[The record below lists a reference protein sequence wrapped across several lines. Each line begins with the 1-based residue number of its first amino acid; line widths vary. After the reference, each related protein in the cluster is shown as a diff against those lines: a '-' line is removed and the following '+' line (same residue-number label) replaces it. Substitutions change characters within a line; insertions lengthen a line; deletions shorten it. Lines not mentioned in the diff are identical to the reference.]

1 MNRNHMLKRKMTAGL
16 AVGMA
21 VAVGSVPMA
30 MAANTANTKD
40 SSSSVSKEETVYVNA
55 DASGNPQQITVS
67 NWLKNAGSES
77 SVEDQ
82 SDLTNIKNVKGDE
95 TFSENGDSLT
105 WNTDGS
111 DIYYQGQSN
120 KDLPVSVKFTYLLDG
135 QEMQPQDLV
144 GKSGHLQIKI
154 QYTNNEKKSAKVDGK
169 NETIYSPFVM
179 LTAMILPDDTFS
191 NVTIDNGKV
200 ISDGSRN
207 IVVGVGMPGLKDS
220 LKLDTI
226 DLSADDDDKNS
237 EDKTLDIDIP
247 DSVSI
252 EADVTDFSMSSSL
265 TVALSDL
272 LKDIDFDDDSA
283 LDDIKDALDN
293 LTDAATQLVDGTS
306 DLYDGVEELDE
317 KYGEFDDGVKEL
329 RDGTHDLSDGVG
341 DLTDGVNKLAD
352 GAKQLQSGA
361 GDLASGAKT
370 LDDGAGKLQSGSKD
384 LVSGVSQLASGATVL
399 QSGAGQLQSGA
410 GQLQSG
416 AAQLQSGAGTL
427 QSGINDYTAGVDLLN
442 AGIQA
447 NLSSDSELNTKVSQF
462 AQGINT
468 LAAGVNSYTA
478 GTDSLADGVTAYV
491 EGEKQLSQGA
501 QALTQIQGALSTLT
515 AALDGEGETTE
526 DLVAAS
532 NALAQGTASLKASLG
547 TDETKQLMTLL
558 DSMLTTGN
566 ELIKQA
572 SDLPAAMQTQI
583 VDPVNT
589 MIEQATG
596 LKDQLNAQLGAIQ
609 QYVAGLQSVVN
620 NINAQ
625 VKAAN
630 DQVDA
635 ANGQIKTANDQ
646 IATANG
652 QIASAKQSLLTQAAA
667 ARQNG
672 DEALATAL
680 ETAAN
685 QIPEVS
691 SVTASVPY
699 VKASVGDVTPLN
711 TETLQA
717 LMNGLAALPTQIQTI
732 VDNANGL
739 LGTVGTMKEK
749 IDSITTMKDQ
759 IPAADIT
766 ALSTGVDLLDSNMQ
780 DFNAAMGN
788 LSTQVATLNT
798 QASAGIKQLLDG
810 FAQLDANNE
819 TLTGGAA
826 QLKANSASLTSGAA
840 ALQTGA
846 GQLIEGLNQ
855 LSTQMTEGA
864 GQLAANSQTLRDGA
878 ATLKGGIDSAKNGI
892 DTLKSGT
899 DTLKGGTDTLKTGAD
914 TLKSGAGTLQSGINT
929 LKSGTSALSSGADTL
944 KSGTND
950 LRKGTLDLKSGAQTL
965 ADGVSD
971 LKDGADTLSDA
982 SDDVVDGISELK
994 DGAEDL
1000 KDGMQEFY
1008 DEGISKI
1015 KDMADENLTVIL
1027 DRLKALTSDEISY
1040 DTYSGRSDN
1049 MNGSVKFIIETDEIE

>member
-220 LKLDTI
+220 LKLDT
-226 DLSADDDDKNS
+226 LSLSTDDEDKNS

-283 LDDIKDALDN
+283 LDNIKDALDD

-384 LVSGVSQLASGATVL
+384 LASGVSQLASGATSL

-427 QSGINDYTAGVDLLN
+427 QSGINDYTSGVDLLN

-468 LAAGVNSYTA
+468 LASGVNSYTA

-491 EGEKQLSQGA
+491 AGEQQLSQGA

-532 NALAQGTASLKASLG
+532 NALAQGTESLKASLG

-558 DSMLTTGN
+558 DSMLKTGN
-566 ELIKQA
+566 ELITEA
-572 SDLPAAMQTQI
+572 SGLSSVMKEQI
-583 VDPVNT
+583 VAPVQGMMANAEYLMNQIT
-589 MIEQATG
+589 AVQSYTVELAKTAATA
-596 LKDQLNAQLGAIQ
+596 KDT
-609 QYVAGLQSVVN
+609 
-620 NINAQ
+620 INAQ
-625 VKAAN
+625 IANANNELSSAAQGLADSVNNAAN
-630 DQVDA
+630 VQINNANAQIANANAQIDSARAVLQQQLDA
-635 ANGQIKTANDQ
+635 AN
-646 IATANG
+646 
-652 QIASAKQSLLTQAAA
+652 AA
-667 ARQNG
+667 G
-672 DEALATAL
+672 
-680 ETAAN
+680 
-685 QIPEVS
+685 
-691 SVTASVPY
+691 
-699 VKASVGDVTPLN
+699 N
-711 TETLQA
+711 TELAASLQTAINSLGNVSGVEAVNVDAPAYTPVQGIDGITLPTLNADLEGMAAKVESIKNTFDTLQTTVT
-717 LMNGLAALPTQIQTI
+717 GLITSLTDVQT
-732 VDNANGL
+732 
-739 LGTVGTMKEK
+739 K
-749 IDSITTMKDQ
+749 IDSITSMKDQ
-759 IPAADIT
+759 IPAADVT
-766 ALSTGVDLLDSNMQ
+766 ALSTGVDLLDSNMK
-780 DFNAAMGN
+780 DFNEAMGS

-798 QASAGIKQLLDG
+798 QASAGIKQL
-810 FAQLDANNE
+810 
-819 TLTGGAA
+819 
-826 QLKANSASLTSGAA
+826 
-840 ALQTGA
+840 
-846 GQLIEGLNQ
+846 
-855 LSTQMTEGA
+855 
-864 GQLAANSQTLRDGA
+864 
-878 ATLKGGIDSAKNGI
+878 
-892 DTLKSGT
+892 
-899 DTLKGGTDTLKTGAD
+899 
-914 TLKSGAGTLQSGINT
+914 
-929 LKSGTSALSSGADTL
+929 
-944 KSGTND
+944 
-950 LRKGTLDLKSGAQTL
+950 
-965 ADGVSD
+965 
-971 LKDGADTLSDA
+971 
-982 SDDVVDGISELK
+982 
-994 DGAEDL
+994 
-1000 KDGMQEFY
+1000 
-1008 DEGISKI
+1008 
-1015 KDMADENLTVIL
+1015 
-1027 DRLKALTSDEISY
+1027 
-1040 DTYSGRSDN
+1040 
-1049 MNGSVKFIIETDEIE
+1049 

>member
-77 SVEDQ
+77 NVEDQ

-293 LTDAATQLVDGTS
+293 LTDAATQLVGGTS

-341 DLTDGVNKLAD
+341 DLTDGVNTLAD

-370 LDDGAGKLQSGSKD
+370 LDDGVGKLQSGSKD
-384 LVSGVSQLASGATVL
+384 LVSGVSQLASGATSL

-427 QSGINDYTAGVDLLN
+427 QSGINDYTSGVDLLN

-468 LAAGVNSYTA
+468 LADGVNSYTA
-478 GTDSLADGVTAYV
+478 GTDSLADGVSAYV
-491 EGEKQLSQGA
+491 AGEQQLSQGA

-532 NALAQGTASLKASLG
+532 NALAQGTESLKASLG

-558 DSMLTTGN
+558 DSMLKTGN
-566 ELIKQA
+566 ELITEA
-572 SDLPAAMQTQI
+572 SGLSSVMKEQI
-583 VDPVNT
+583 VAPVQGMMENAEYLMNQIT
-589 MIEQATG
+589 AVQSYAVELAKTAATA
-596 LKDQLNAQLGAIQ
+596 KDT
-609 QYVAGLQSVVN
+609 
-620 NINAQ
+620 INAQ
-625 VKAAN
+625 IAN
-630 DQVDA
+630 
-635 ANGQIKTANDQ
+635 
-646 IATANG
+646 
-652 QIASAKQSLLTQAAA
+652 
-667 ARQNG
+667 
-672 DEALATAL
+672 
-680 ETAAN
+680 
-685 QIPEVS
+685 
-691 SVTASVPY
+691 
-699 VKASVGDVTPLN
+699 
-711 TETLQA
+711 
-717 LMNGLAALPTQIQTI
+717 
-732 VDNANGL
+732 
-739 LGTVGTMKEK
+739 
-749 IDSITTMKDQ
+749 
-759 IPAADIT
+759 
-766 ALSTGVDLLDSNMQ
+766 
-780 DFNAAMGN
+780 
-788 LSTQVATLNT
+788 
-798 QASAGIKQLLDG
+798 
-810 FAQLDANNE
+810 ANNE
-819 TLTGGAA
+819 LSSAA
-826 QLKANSASLTSGAA
+826 Q
-840 ALQTGA
+840 
-846 GQLIEGLNQ
+846 GLADSVNN
-855 LSTQMTEGA
+855 
-864 GQLAANSQTLRDGA
+864 AANAQINNANTQIA
-878 ATLKGGIDSAKNGI
+878 NANAQID
-892 DTLKSGT
+892 
-899 DTLKGGTDTLKTGAD
+899 
-914 TLKSGAGTLQSGINT
+914 
-929 LKSGTSALSSGADTL
+929 
-944 KSGTND
+944 
-950 LRKGTLDLKSGAQTL
+950 
-965 ADGVSD
+965 
-971 LKDGADTLSDA
+971 
-982 SDDVVDGISELK
+982 
-994 DGAEDL
+994 
-1000 KDGMQEFY
+1000 
-1008 DEGISKI
+1008 KI
-1015 KDMADENLTVIL
+1015 
-1027 DRLKALTSDEISY
+1027 
-1040 DTYSGRSDN
+1040 GRAH
-1049 MNGSVKFIIETDEIE
+1049 V

>member
-30 MAANTANTKD
+30 MAANTANTTD

-120 KDLPVSVKFTYLLDG
+120 KDLPVSVKFTYFLDG

-220 LKLDTI
+220 LKLDT
-226 DLSADDDDKNS
+226 LSLSTDDEDKNS

-265 TVALSDL
+265 TVALSDI
-272 LKDIDFDDDSA
+272 LKDIDFNDDGA
-283 LDDIKDALDN
+283 LDDIKDALDE

-329 RDGTHDLSDGVG
+329 RDGTHDL
-341 DLTDGVNKLAD
+341 
-352 GAKQLQSGA
+352 
-361 GDLASGAKT
+361 
-370 LDDGAGKLQSGSKD
+370 
-384 LVSGVSQLASGATVL
+384 
-399 QSGAGQLQSGA
+399 
-410 GQLQSG
+410 
-416 AAQLQSGAGTL
+416 
-427 QSGINDYTAGVDLLN
+427 
-442 AGIQA
+442 
-447 NLSSDSELNTKVSQF
+447 
-462 AQGINT
+462 
-468 LAAGVNSYTA
+468 
-478 GTDSLADGVTAYV
+478 ADGVTAYV
-491 EGEKQLSQGA
+491 AGEQQLSQGA
-501 QALTQIQGALSTLT
+501 QALTQIQGAINTLY
-515 AALDGEGETTE
+515 AAVDGEGETTE
-526 DLVAAS
+526 DLLAAS
-532 NALAQGTASLKASLG
+532 NALAQGTATLKASLG
-547 TDETKQLMTLL
+547 TEETQQLMALL
-558 DSMLTTGN
+558 DNMLTTGN
-566 ELIKQA
+566 DLIAEAGGLSSVMKE
-572 SDLPAAMQTQI
+572 QI
-583 VDPVNT
+583 VAPVQGMMANAEYLMNQIT
-589 MIEQATG
+589 AVQSYTVELAKTAATA
-596 LKDQLNAQLGAIQ
+596 KDT
-609 QYVAGLQSVVN
+609 
-620 NINAQ
+620 INAQ
-625 VKAAN
+625 IANANTELSSAAQGLADSVNNAAN
-630 DQVDA
+630 AQINNANTQIANANAQIDSARAVLQQQLDA
-635 ANGQIKTANDQ
+635 AN
-646 IATANG
+646 
-652 QIASAKQSLLTQAAA
+652 AA
-667 ARQNG
+667 G
-672 DEALATAL
+672 
-680 ETAAN
+680 
-685 QIPEVS
+685 
-691 SVTASVPY
+691 
-699 VKASVGDVTPLN
+699 N
-711 TETLQA
+711 TELAASLQTAINSLGNVSGVEAVNVDAPAYTPVQGIDGMTLPTLNADLEGMAAKVESIKNTFDTLQTTVT
-717 LMNGLAALPTQIQTI
+717 GLITSLTDVQT
-732 VDNANGL
+732 
-739 LGTVGTMKEK
+739 K
-749 IDSITTMKDQ
+749 IDSITSMKDQ

-780 DFNAAMGN
+780 DFNAEMGN

-855 LSTQMTEGA
+855 LSTQMMAGA

-1015 KDMADENLTVIL
+1015 KDLADENLTVIL

-1040 DTYSGRSDN
+1040 DTYSGRSDS

>member
-21 VAVGSVPMA
+21 VAVGSVPMV

-55 DASGNPQQITVS
+55 DASGNPQEITVS

-95 TFSENGDSLT
+95 TFSDNGGSLT

-220 LKLDTI
+220 LKLDT
-226 DLSADDDDKNS
+226 LSLSTDDEDKSS

-283 LDDIKDALDN
+283 LDDIKDALDD

-352 GAKQLQSGA
+352 GAKQLQSGS

-384 LVSGVSQLASGATVL
+384 LVSGVSQLASGAT
-399 QSGAGQLQSGA
+399 SLQSGA

-427 QSGINDYTAGVDLLN
+427 QSGINDYTSGVDLLN

-468 LAAGVNSYTA
+468 LADGVNNYTA

-491 EGEKQLSQGA
+491 AGEQQLSQGA
-501 QALTQIQGALSTLT
+501 QALTQIQGALSTLN

-566 ELIKQA
+566 ELITEA
-572 SDLPAAMQTQI
+572 SGLSSVMKEQI
-583 VDPVNT
+583 VAPVQGMMANAEYLMSQIT
-589 MIEQATG
+589 AVQSYTVELAKTAATA
-596 LKDQLNAQLGAIQ
+596 KET
-609 QYVAGLQSVVN
+609 
-620 NINAQ
+620 INAQ
-625 VKAAN
+625 IDNANKELSSAAQGLADSVNNAAN
-630 DQVDA
+630 AQINNANMQIANANAQIDSARAVLQQQLDA
-635 ANGQIKTANDQ
+635 AN
-646 IATANG
+646 
-652 QIASAKQSLLTQAAA
+652 AA
-667 ARQNG
+667 G
-672 DEALATAL
+672 
-680 ETAAN
+680 
-685 QIPEVS
+685 
-691 SVTASVPY
+691 
-699 VKASVGDVTPLN
+699 N
-711 TETLQA
+711 TELAASLQTA
-717 LMNGLAALPTQIQTI
+717 INSLGNVSGVEAVNVDAPAYTQVQGIDGIALPTL
-732 VDNANGL
+732 NA
-739 LGTVGTMKEK
+739 
-749 IDSITTMKDQ
+749 
-759 IPAADIT
+759 
-766 ALSTGVDLLDSNMQ
+766 DLEGM
-780 DFNAAMGN
+780 
-788 LSTQVATLNT
+788 
-798 QASAGIKQLLDG
+798 AG
-810 FAQLDANNE
+810 
-819 TLTGGAA
+819 
-826 QLKANSASLTSGAA
+826 
-840 ALQTGA
+840 
-846 GQLIEGLNQ
+846 
-855 LSTQMTEGA
+855 
-864 GQLAANSQTLRDGA
+864 
-878 ATLKGGIDSAKNGI
+878 
-892 DTLKSGT
+892 
-899 DTLKGGTDTLKTGAD
+899 
-914 TLKSGAGTLQSGINT
+914 
-929 LKSGTSALSSGADTL
+929 
-944 KSGTND
+944 
-950 LRKGTLDLKSGAQTL
+950 RKH
-965 ADGVSD
+965 
-971 LKDGADTLSDA
+971 
-982 SDDVVDGISELK
+982 
-994 DGAEDL
+994 
-1000 KDGMQEFY
+1000 
-1008 DEGISKI
+1008 
-1015 KDMADENLTVIL
+1015 
-1027 DRLKALTSDEISY
+1027 
-1040 DTYSGRSDN
+1040 
-1049 MNGSVKFIIETDEIE
+1049 

>member
-1 MNRNHMLKRKMTAGL
+1 
-16 AVGMA
+16 
-21 VAVGSVPMA
+21 MA

-55 DASGNPQQITVS
+55 DASGNPQEITVS

-77 SVEDQ
+77 NVEDQ

-95 TFSENGDSLT
+95 TFSENGDSLS

-341 DLTDGVNKLAD
+341 DLTDGVNTLAD

-384 LVSGVSQLASGATVL
+384 LVSGVSQLASGATSL

-427 QSGINDYTAGVDLLN
+427 QSGINDYTSGVDLLN

-447 NLSSDSELNTKVSQF
+447 NLSSDSELNTKVSLF

-478 GTDSLADGVTAYV
+478 GTDSLADGVSAYV
-491 EGEKQLSQGA
+491 AGEQQLSQGA

-526 DLVAAS
+526 DLIAAS
-532 NALAQGTASLKASLG
+532 NALAQGTESLKASLG

-558 DSMLTTGN
+558 DSMLKTGN
-566 ELIKQA
+566 ELITEA
-572 SDLPAAMQTQI
+572 SGLSSVMKEQI
-583 VDPVNT
+583 VAPVQGMMANAEYLMNQITAVQSYTVELAKTAATAKDTINAQIANANNELSSAAQGLADSVNNAANAQINNANAQIANANAQIDSARAVLQQQLDAANAAGNT
-589 MIEQATG
+589 ELAASLQTAINSLGNVSGVEAVNVDAPAYTPVQGIDGMT
-596 LKDQLNAQLGAIQ
+596 LPTLNADLEGMAAKIESIKNTFDTLQTT
-609 QYVAGLQSVVN
+609 VAGL
-620 NINAQ
+620 I
-625 VKAAN
+625 
-630 DQVDA
+630 
-635 ANGQIKTANDQ
+635 T
-646 IATANG
+646 
-652 QIASAKQSLLTQAAA
+652 SLT
-667 ARQNG
+667 
-672 DEALATAL
+672 
-680 ETAAN
+680 
-685 QIPEVS
+685 
-691 SVTASVPY
+691 
-699 VKASVGDVTPLN
+699 DV
-711 TETLQA
+711 
-717 LMNGLAALPTQIQTI
+717 QT
-732 VDNANGL
+732 
-739 LGTVGTMKEK
+739 K
-749 IDSITTMKDQ
+749 IDSITSMKDQ
-759 IPAADIT
+759 IPEADIT

-780 DFNAAMGN
+780 DFNAEMG
-788 LSTQVATLNT
+788 
-798 QASAGIKQLLDG
+798 KLLH
-810 FAQLDANNE
+810 
-819 TLTGGAA
+819 
-826 QLKANSASLTSGAA
+826 
-840 ALQTGA
+840 
-846 GQLIEGLNQ
+846 
-855 LSTQMTEGA
+855 
-864 GQLAANSQTLRDGA
+864 
-878 ATLKGGIDSAKNGI
+878 
-892 DTLKSGT
+892 
-899 DTLKGGTDTLKTGAD
+899 
-914 TLKSGAGTLQSGINT
+914 
-929 LKSGTSALSSGADTL
+929 
-944 KSGTND
+944 
-950 LRKGTLDLKSGAQTL
+950 
-965 ADGVSD
+965 
-971 LKDGADTLSDA
+971 
-982 SDDVVDGISELK
+982 
-994 DGAEDL
+994 
-1000 KDGMQEFY
+1000 
-1008 DEGISKI
+1008 
-1015 KDMADENLTVIL
+1015 
-1027 DRLKALTSDEISY
+1027 
-1040 DTYSGRSDN
+1040 
-1049 MNGSVKFIIETDEIE
+1049 

>member
-95 TFSENGDSLT
+95 TFSDNGGSLT

-226 DLSADDDDKNS
+226 DLSADDDKNS

-283 LDDIKDALDN
+283 LDDIKDALDD

-384 LVSGVSQLASGATVL
+384 LVSGVSQLASGATSL

-427 QSGINDYTAGVDLLN
+427 QSGINDYTSGVDLLN

-478 GTDSLADGVTAYV
+478 GTDSLADGVSAYV
-491 EGEKQLSQGA
+491 AGEQQLSQGA
-501 QALTQIQGALSTLT
+501 QALTQIQGALSTLN
-515 AALDGEGETTE
+515 AALDGDGETTE

-558 DSMLTTGN
+558 DSMLKTGN
-566 ELIKQA
+566 ELITEA
-572 SDLPAAMQTQI
+572 SGLSSVMKEQI
-583 VDPVNT
+583 VAPVQGMMANAEYLMNQIT
-589 MIEQATG
+589 AVQSYTVELAKTAATA
-596 LKDQLNAQLGAIQ
+596 KDT
-609 QYVAGLQSVVN
+609 
-620 NINAQ
+620 INAQ
-625 VKAAN
+625 IDNANKELSSAAQGLADSVNNAAN
-630 DQVDA
+630 AQINKAIANANAQIDSARAVLQQQLDA
-635 ANGQIKTANDQ
+635 AN
-646 IATANG
+646 
-652 QIASAKQSLLTQAAA
+652 AA
-667 ARQNG
+667 G
-672 DEALATAL
+672 
-680 ETAAN
+680 
-685 QIPEVS
+685 
-691 SVTASVPY
+691 
-699 VKASVGDVTPLN
+699 N
-711 TETLQA
+711 TELAASLQTAINSLVNVSGVEAVNVDAPAYTQVQGIAGITLPTLNADLEGMAAKVESIKNTFDTLQTTVT
-717 LMNGLAALPTQIQTI
+717 GLITSLTDVQT
-732 VDNANGL
+732 
-739 LGTVGTMKEK
+739 K
-749 IDSITTMKDQ
+749 IDSITSMKDQ
-759 IPAADIT
+759 IPAADVT

-798 QASAGIKQLLDG
+798 QASTAIRW
-810 FAQLDANNE
+810 FCTA
-819 TLTGGAA
+819 
-826 QLKANSASLTSGAA
+826 
-840 ALQTGA
+840 
-846 GQLIEGLNQ
+846 
-855 LSTQMTEGA
+855 
-864 GQLAANSQTLRDGA
+864 
-878 ATLKGGIDSAKNGI
+878 
-892 DTLKSGT
+892 
-899 DTLKGGTDTLKTGAD
+899 
-914 TLKSGAGTLQSGINT
+914 
-929 LKSGTSALSSGADTL
+929 
-944 KSGTND
+944 
-950 LRKGTLDLKSGAQTL
+950 
-965 ADGVSD
+965 
-971 LKDGADTLSDA
+971 
-982 SDDVVDGISELK
+982 
-994 DGAEDL
+994 
-1000 KDGMQEFY
+1000 
-1008 DEGISKI
+1008 
-1015 KDMADENLTVIL
+1015 
-1027 DRLKALTSDEISY
+1027 
-1040 DTYSGRSDN
+1040 
-1049 MNGSVKFIIETDEIE
+1049 

>member
-220 LKLDTI
+220 LKLDT
-226 DLSADDDDKNS
+226 LSLSTDDEDKNS

-283 LDDIKDALDN
+283 LDNIKDALDD

-384 LVSGVSQLASGATVL
+384 LASGVSQLASGATSL

-427 QSGINDYTAGVDLLN
+427 QSGINDYTSGVDLLN

-468 LAAGVNSYTA
+468 LASGVNSYTA

-491 EGEKQLSQGA
+491 AGEQQLSQGA
-501 QALTQIQGALSTLT
+501 QALTQIQGALSTLN

-532 NALAQGTASLKASLG
+532 NALAQGTESLKASLG

-558 DSMLTTGN
+558 DSMLKTGN
-566 ELIKQA
+566 ELITEA
-572 SDLPAAMQTQI
+572 SGLSSVMKEQI
-583 VDPVNT
+583 VAPVQGMMANAEYLMNQIT
-589 MIEQATG
+589 AVQSYTVELAKTAATA
-596 LKDQLNAQLGAIQ
+596 KDT
-609 QYVAGLQSVVN
+609 
-620 NINAQ
+620 INAQ
-625 VKAAN
+625 IAKANNELSSAAQGLADSVNNAAN
-630 DQVDA
+630 AQINKAIANANAQIDSARAVLQQQLDA
-635 ANGQIKTANDQ
+635 AN
-646 IATANG
+646 
-652 QIASAKQSLLTQAAA
+652 AA
-667 ARQNG
+667 G
-672 DEALATAL
+672 
-680 ETAAN
+680 
-685 QIPEVS
+685 
-691 SVTASVPY
+691 
-699 VKASVGDVTPLN
+699 N
-711 TETLQA
+711 TE
-717 LMNGLAALPTQIQTI
+717 LAA
-732 VDNANGL
+732 
-739 LGTVGTMKEK
+739 
-749 IDSITTMKDQ
+749 S
-759 IPAADIT
+759 
-766 ALSTGVDLLDSNMQ
+766 
-780 DFNAAMGN
+780 
-788 LSTQVATLNT
+788 
-798 QASAGIKQLLDG
+798 
-810 FAQLDANNE
+810 
-819 TLTGGAA
+819 
-826 QLKANSASLTSGAA
+826 
-840 ALQTGA
+840 LQTAINSLGNVSGVEA
-846 GQLIEGLNQ
+846 VNVDAPAY
-855 LSTQMTEGA
+855 TQY
-864 GQLAANSQTLRDGA
+864 
-878 ATLKGGIDSAKNGI
+878 K
-892 DTLKSGT
+892 
-899 DTLKGGTDTLKTGAD
+899 
-914 TLKSGAGTLQSGINT
+914 
-929 LKSGTSALSSGADTL
+929 
-944 KSGTND
+944 
-950 LRKGTLDLKSGAQTL
+950 
-965 ADGVSD
+965 
-971 LKDGADTLSDA
+971 
-982 SDDVVDGISELK
+982 ELM
-994 DGAEDL
+994 E
-1000 KDGMQEFY
+1000 
-1008 DEGISKI
+1008 
-1015 KDMADENLTVIL
+1015 
-1027 DRLKALTSDEISY
+1027 
-1040 DTYSGRSDN
+1040 
-1049 MNGSVKFIIETDEIE
+1049 

>member
-55 DASGNPQQITVS
+55 DASGNPQEITVS

-220 LKLDTI
+220 LKLDT
-226 DLSADDDDKNS
+226 LSLSTDDEDKSS

-384 LVSGVSQLASGATVL
+384 LVSGVSQLASGATSL

-427 QSGINDYTAGVDLLN
+427 QSGINDYTSGVDLLN

-447 NLSSDSELNTKVSQF
+447 NLSSDSELNTKVSLF

-478 GTDSLADGVTAYV
+478 GTDSLADGVSAYV
-491 EGEKQLSQGA
+491 AGEQQLSQGA

-532 NALAQGTASLKASLG
+532 NALAQGTESLKASLG

-558 DSMLTTGN
+558 DSMLKTGN
-566 ELIKQA
+566 ELITEA
-572 SDLPAAMQTQI
+572 SGLSSVMKEQI
-583 VDPVNT
+583 VAPVQGMMANAEYLMNQIT
-589 MIEQATG
+589 AVQSYTVELAKTAATA
-596 LKDQLNAQLGAIQ
+596 KDT
-609 QYVAGLQSVVN
+609 
-620 NINAQ
+620 INAQ
-625 VKAAN
+625 IANANNELSSAAQGLADSVNNAAN
-630 DQVDA
+630 AQINNANAQIANANAQIDSARAVLQQQLDA
-635 ANGQIKTANDQ
+635 AN
-646 IATANG
+646 
-652 QIASAKQSLLTQAAA
+652 AA
-667 ARQNG
+667 G
-672 DEALATAL
+672 
-680 ETAAN
+680 
-685 QIPEVS
+685 
-691 SVTASVPY
+691 
-699 VKASVGDVTPLN
+699 N
-711 TETLQA
+711 TELAASLQTAINSLGNVSGVEAVNVDAPAYTPVQGIDGITLPTLNADLEGMAAKVESIKNTFDTLQTTVT
-717 LMNGLAALPTQIQTI
+717 GLITSLTDVQT
-732 VDNANGL
+732 
-739 LGTVGTMKEK
+739 K
-749 IDSITTMKDQ
+749 IDSITSMKDQ
-759 IPAADIT
+759 IPAEDVT

-780 DFNAAMGN
+780 DFNA
-788 LSTQVATLNT
+788 
-798 QASAGIKQLLDG
+798 
-810 FAQLDANNE
+810 E
-819 TLTGGAA
+819 
-826 QLKANSASLTSGAA
+826 
-840 ALQTGA
+840 
-846 GQLIEGLNQ
+846 
-855 LSTQMTEGA
+855 
-864 GQLAANSQTLRDGA
+864 
-878 ATLKGGIDSAKNGI
+878 
-892 DTLKSGT
+892 
-899 DTLKGGTDTLKTGAD
+899 
-914 TLKSGAGTLQSGINT
+914 
-929 LKSGTSALSSGADTL
+929 
-944 KSGTND
+944 
-950 LRKGTLDLKSGAQTL
+950 
-965 ADGVSD
+965 
-971 LKDGADTLSDA
+971 
-982 SDDVVDGISELK
+982 
-994 DGAEDL
+994 
-1000 KDGMQEFY
+1000 
-1008 DEGISKI
+1008 
-1015 KDMADENLTVIL
+1015 
-1027 DRLKALTSDEISY
+1027 
-1040 DTYSGRSDN
+1040 
-1049 MNGSVKFIIETDEIE
+1049 

>member
-95 TFSENGDSLT
+95 TFSDNGDSLT

-120 KDLPVSVKFTYLLDG
+120 KDLPVSVKFTYFLDG

-226 DLSADDDDKNS
+226 DLSEDDDDKNS

-306 DLYDGVEELDE
+306 DLYDGVDELDE

-384 LVSGVSQLASGATVL
+384 LVSGVSQLASGATSL

-427 QSGINDYTAGVDLLN
+427 QN
-442 AGIQA
+442 
-447 NLSSDSELNTKVSQF
+447 
-462 AQGINT
+462 
-468 LAAGVNSYTA
+468 
-478 GTDSLADGVTAYV
+478 
-491 EGEKQLSQGA
+491 
-501 QALTQIQGALSTLT
+501 
-515 AALDGEGETTE
+515 
-526 DLVAAS
+526 
-532 NALAQGTASLKASLG
+532 
-547 TDETKQLMTLL
+547 
-558 DSMLTTGN
+558 
-566 ELIKQA
+566 
-572 SDLPAAMQTQI
+572 
-583 VDPVNT
+583 
-589 MIEQATG
+589 
-596 LKDQLNAQLGAIQ
+596 
-609 QYVAGLQSVVN
+609 
-620 NINAQ
+620 
-625 VKAAN
+625 
-630 DQVDA
+630 
-635 ANGQIKTANDQ
+635 
-646 IATANG
+646 
-652 QIASAKQSLLTQAAA
+652 
-667 ARQNG
+667 
-672 DEALATAL
+672 
-680 ETAAN
+680 
-685 QIPEVS
+685 
-691 SVTASVPY
+691 
-699 VKASVGDVTPLN
+699 
-711 TETLQA
+711 
-717 LMNGLAALPTQIQTI
+717 
-732 VDNANGL
+732 
-739 LGTVGTMKEK
+739 
-749 IDSITTMKDQ
+749 
-759 IPAADIT
+759 
-766 ALSTGVDLLDSNMQ
+766 
-780 DFNAAMGN
+780 
-788 LSTQVATLNT
+788 
-798 QASAGIKQLLDG
+798 
-810 FAQLDANNE
+810 
-819 TLTGGAA
+819 
-826 QLKANSASLTSGAA
+826 
-840 ALQTGA
+840 
-846 GQLIEGLNQ
+846 
-855 LSTQMTEGA
+855 
-864 GQLAANSQTLRDGA
+864 
-878 ATLKGGIDSAKNGI
+878 
-892 DTLKSGT
+892 
-899 DTLKGGTDTLKTGAD
+899 
-914 TLKSGAGTLQSGINT
+914 GINT

-982 SDDVVDGISELK
+982 SDDVVDGISDLK

-1015 KDMADENLTVIL
+1015 KDLADENLTVIL

-1040 DTYSGRSDN
+1040 DTYSGRSDS

>member
-55 DASGNPQQITVS
+55 DASGNPQEITVS

-77 SVEDQ
+77 NVEDQ

-226 DLSADDDDKNS
+226 DLSADDDKNS

-384 LVSGVSQLASGATVL
+384 LVSGVSQLASGATSL

-427 QSGINDYTAGVDLLN
+427 QSGINDYTSGVDLLN

-447 NLSSDSELNTKVSQF
+447 NLSSDSELNTKVSLF

-478 GTDSLADGVTAYV
+478 GTDSLADGVSAYV
-491 EGEKQLSQGA
+491 AGEQQLSQGA

-532 NALAQGTASLKASLG
+532 NALAQGTESLKASLG

-558 DSMLTTGN
+558 DSMLKTGN
-566 ELIKQA
+566 ELITEA
-572 SDLPAAMQTQI
+572 SGLSSVMKEQI
-583 VDPVNT
+583 VAPVQGMMANAEYLMNQIT
-589 MIEQATG
+589 AVQSYTVELAKTAATA
-596 LKDQLNAQLGAIQ
+596 KDT
-609 QYVAGLQSVVN
+609 
-620 NINAQ
+620 INAQ
-625 VKAAN
+625 IANANNELSSAAQGLADSVNNAAN
-630 DQVDA
+630 AQINNANAQIANANAQIDSARAVLQQQLDA
-635 ANGQIKTANDQ
+635 AN
-646 IATANG
+646 
-652 QIASAKQSLLTQAAA
+652 AA
-667 ARQNG
+667 G
-672 DEALATAL
+672 
-680 ETAAN
+680 
-685 QIPEVS
+685 
-691 SVTASVPY
+691 
-699 VKASVGDVTPLN
+699 N
-711 TETLQA
+711 TELAASLQTAINSLGNVSGVEAVNVDAPAYTPVQGIDGITLPTLNADLEGMAAKVESIKNTFDTLQTTVT
-717 LMNGLAALPTQIQTI
+717 GL
-732 VDNANGL
+732 
-739 LGTVGTMKEK
+739 
-749 IDSITTMKDQ
+749 IT
-759 IPAADIT
+759 
-766 ALSTGVDLLDSNMQ
+766 
-780 DFNAAMGN
+780 
-788 LSTQVATLNT
+788 
-798 QASAGIKQLLDG
+798 
-810 FAQLDANNE
+810 
-819 TLTGGAA
+819 
-826 QLKANSASLTSGAA
+826 SLTDVQTKDRQYYFYEGSDSGSRCHCA
-840 ALQTGA
+840 
-846 GQLIEGLNQ
+846 
-855 LSTQMTEGA
+855 
-864 GQLAANSQTLRDGA
+864 
-878 ATLKGGIDSAKNGI
+878 
-892 DTLKSGT
+892 
-899 DTLKGGTDTLKTGAD
+899 
-914 TLKSGAGTLQSGINT
+914 
-929 LKSGTSALSSGADTL
+929 
-944 KSGTND
+944 
-950 LRKGTLDLKSGAQTL
+950 
-965 ADGVSD
+965 
-971 LKDGADTLSDA
+971 
-982 SDDVVDGISELK
+982 
-994 DGAEDL
+994 
-1000 KDGMQEFY
+1000 
-1008 DEGISKI
+1008 
-1015 KDMADENLTVIL
+1015 
-1027 DRLKALTSDEISY
+1027 
-1040 DTYSGRSDN
+1040 
-1049 MNGSVKFIIETDEIE
+1049 

>member
-30 MAANTANTKD
+30 MAANTANTTD

-120 KDLPVSVKFTYLLDG
+120 KDLPVSVKFTYFLDG

-220 LKLDTI
+220 LKLDT
-226 DLSADDDDKNS
+226 LSLSTDDEDKNS

-252 EADVTDFSMSSSL
+252 EADVTDLSMSSSL
-265 TVALSDL
+265 TVALSDI
-272 LKDIDFDDDSA
+272 LKDIDFNDDGA
-283 LDDIKDALDN
+283 LDDIKDALDE

-329 RDGTHDLSDGVG
+329 RDGTHDLADGVG
-341 DLTDGVNKLAD
+341 DLTDGVNDLAD
-352 GAKQLQSGA
+352 GAGQLQSGA
-361 GDLASGAKT
+361 KDLASGAKT

-416 AAQLQSGAGTL
+416 AVQLQ
-427 QSGINDYTAGVDLLN
+427 
-442 AGIQA
+442 
-447 NLSSDSELNTKVSQF
+447 
-462 AQGINT
+462 
-468 LAAGVNSYTA
+468 
-478 GTDSLADGVTAYV
+478 
-491 EGEKQLSQGA
+491 
-501 QALTQIQGALSTLT
+501 
-515 AALDGEGETTE
+515 
-526 DLVAAS
+526 
-532 NALAQGTASLKASLG
+532 
-547 TDETKQLMTLL
+547 
-558 DSMLTTGN
+558 
-566 ELIKQA
+566 
-572 SDLPAAMQTQI
+572 
-583 VDPVNT
+583 
-589 MIEQATG
+589 
-596 LKDQLNAQLGAIQ
+596 
-609 QYVAGLQSVVN
+609 
-620 NINAQ
+620 
-625 VKAAN
+625 
-630 DQVDA
+630 
-635 ANGQIKTANDQ
+635 
-646 IATANG
+646 
-652 QIASAKQSLLTQAAA
+652 
-667 ARQNG
+667 
-672 DEALATAL
+672 
-680 ETAAN
+680 
-685 QIPEVS
+685 
-691 SVTASVPY
+691 
-699 VKASVGDVTPLN
+699 
-711 TETLQA
+711 
-717 LMNGLAALPTQIQTI
+717 
-732 VDNANGL
+732 
-739 LGTVGTMKEK
+739 
-749 IDSITTMKDQ
+749 
-759 IPAADIT
+759 
-766 ALSTGVDLLDSNMQ
+766 
-780 DFNAAMGN
+780 
-788 LSTQVATLNT
+788 
-798 QASAGIKQLLDG
+798 
-810 FAQLDANNE
+810 
-819 TLTGGAA
+819 
-826 QLKANSASLTSGAA
+826 
-840 ALQTGA
+840 
-846 GQLIEGLNQ
+846 
-855 LSTQMTEGA
+855 
-864 GQLAANSQTLRDGA
+864 
-878 ATLKGGIDSAKNGI
+878 
-892 DTLKSGT
+892 
-899 DTLKGGTDTLKTGAD
+899 
-914 TLKSGAGTLQSGINT
+914 SGAGTLQSGINT

-1015 KDMADENLTVIL
+1015 KDLADENLTVIL
-1027 DRLKALTSDEISY
+1027 DRLKAPTSDEISY
-1040 DTYSGRSDN
+1040 DTYSGRSDS

>member
-55 DASGNPQQITVS
+55 DASGNPQEITVS

-220 LKLDTI
+220 LKLDT
-226 DLSADDDDKNS
+226 LSLSTDDEDKNS

-283 LDDIKDALDN
+283 LDDIKDALDD

-341 DLTDGVNKLAD
+341 DLTDGVNKLAA

-384 LVSGVSQLASGATVL
+384 LASGVSQLASGATSL

-427 QSGINDYTAGVDLLN
+427 QSGINDYTSGVDLLN

-478 GTDSLADGVTAYV
+478 GTDSLADGVSAYV
-491 EGEKQLSQGA
+491 AGEQQLSQGA

-566 ELIKQA
+566 ELITEA

-589 MIEQATG
+589 MMKQATG
-596 LKDQLNAQLGAIQ
+596 LKDQLSAQLGAIQ

-652 QIASAKQSLLTQAAA
+652 QIGKC
-667 ARQNG
+667 
-672 DEALATAL
+672 
-680 ETAAN
+680 
-685 QIPEVS
+685 
-691 SVTASVPY
+691 
-699 VKASVGDVTPLN
+699 K
-711 TETLQA
+711 
-717 LMNGLAALPTQIQTI
+717 TI
-732 VDNANGL
+732 SF
-739 LGTVGTMKEK
+739 
-749 IDSITTMKDQ
+749 DS
-759 IPAADIT
+759 
-766 ALSTGVDLLDSNMQ
+766 G
-780 DFNAAMGN
+780 
-788 LSTQVATLNT
+788 
-798 QASAGIKQLLDG
+798 
-810 FAQLDANNE
+810 
-819 TLTGGAA
+819 
-826 QLKANSASLTSGAA
+826 SG
-840 ALQTGA
+840 
-846 GQLIEGLNQ
+846 
-855 LSTQMTEGA
+855 S
-864 GQLAANSQTLRDGA
+864 
-878 ATLKGGIDSAKNGI
+878 
-892 DTLKSGT
+892 
-899 DTLKGGTDTLKTGAD
+899 KT
-914 TLKSGAGTLQSGINT
+914 KW
-929 LKSGTSALSSGADTL
+929 
-944 KSGTND
+944 
-950 LRKGTLDLKSGAQTL
+950 R
-965 ADGVSD
+965 
-971 LKDGADTLSDA
+971 
-982 SDDVVDGISELK
+982 
-994 DGAEDL
+994 
-1000 KDGMQEFY
+1000 
-1008 DEGISKI
+1008 
-1015 KDMADENLTVIL
+1015 
-1027 DRLKALTSDEISY
+1027 
-1040 DTYSGRSDN
+1040 
-1049 MNGSVKFIIETDEIE
+1049 

>member
-1 MNRNHMLKRKMTAGL
+1 
-16 AVGMA
+16 
-21 VAVGSVPMA
+21 MA
-30 MAANTANTKD
+30 MAANTVNTTD

-120 KDLPVSVKFTYLLDG
+120 KDLPVSVKFTYFLDG

-220 LKLDTI
+220 LKLDT
-226 DLSADDDDKNS
+226 LSLSTDDEDKNS

-265 TVALSDL
+265 TVALSDI
-272 LKDIDFDDDSA
+272 LKDIDFDDDGA
-283 LDDIKDALDN
+283 LDDIKDALDE

-329 RDGTHDLSDGVG
+329 RDGTHDLADGVG

-352 GAKQLQSGA
+352 GANQLQSGA
-361 GDLASGAKT
+361 KDLASGAKT

-384 LVSGVSQLASGATVL
+384 LVSGVSQLASGATSL

-416 AAQLQSGAGTL
+416 AGQLQSGAGTL
-427 QSGINDYTAGVDLLN
+427 QSGINDYTSGVDLLN

-478 GTDSLADGVTAYV
+478 GTDSLAAGVTAYV
-491 EGEKQLSQGA
+491 AGEQQLSQGA
-501 QALTQIQGALSTLT
+501 QALTQIQGALSTLA

-532 NALAQGTASLKASLG
+532 NALAQGTAALKASLG

-558 DSMLTTGN
+558 DSMLKTGN
-566 ELIKQA
+566 ELITEA
-572 SDLPAAMQTQI
+572 SGLSSVMKEQI
-583 VDPVNT
+583 VAPVQGMMANAEYLMNQIT
-589 MIEQATG
+589 AVQSYTVELAKTAATA
-596 LKDQLNAQLGAIQ
+596 KDT
-609 QYVAGLQSVVN
+609 
-620 NINAQ
+620 INAQ
-625 VKAAN
+625 IANANTELSSAAQGLADSVNNAAN
-630 DQVDA
+630 AQINNANTQIANANAQIDSARAILQQQLDA
-635 ANGQIKTANDQ
+635 ANAAGNTELA
-646 IATANG
+646 
-652 QIASAKQSLLTQAAA
+652 ASLQAAISSLGNVSGVEAVNVDAPAYTPVQGIDGIMLPTLNADLEDMA
-667 ARQNG
+667 AKV
-672 DEALATAL
+672 ES
-680 ETAAN
+680 
-685 QIPEVS
+685 I
-691 SVTASVPY
+691 
-699 VKASVGDVTPLN
+699 KN
-711 TETLQA
+711 TFDTLQTTVT
-717 LMNGLAALPTQIQTI
+717 GLITSLTDVQT
-732 VDNANGL
+732 
-739 LGTVGTMKEK
+739 K
-749 IDSITTMKDQ
+749 IDSITSMKDQ
-759 IPAADIT
+759 IPAADVT
-766 ALSTGVDLLDSNMQ
+766 ALSTVLIYLTLICKISMQKWVIFQHKLLH
-780 DFNAAMGN
+780 
-788 LSTQVATLNT
+788 
-798 QASAGIKQLLDG
+798 
-810 FAQLDANNE
+810 
-819 TLTGGAA
+819 
-826 QLKANSASLTSGAA
+826 
-840 ALQTGA
+840 
-846 GQLIEGLNQ
+846 
-855 LSTQMTEGA
+855 
-864 GQLAANSQTLRDGA
+864 
-878 ATLKGGIDSAKNGI
+878 
-892 DTLKSGT
+892 
-899 DTLKGGTDTLKTGAD
+899 
-914 TLKSGAGTLQSGINT
+914 
-929 LKSGTSALSSGADTL
+929 
-944 KSGTND
+944 
-950 LRKGTLDLKSGAQTL
+950 
-965 ADGVSD
+965 
-971 LKDGADTLSDA
+971 
-982 SDDVVDGISELK
+982 
-994 DGAEDL
+994 
-1000 KDGMQEFY
+1000 
-1008 DEGISKI
+1008 
-1015 KDMADENLTVIL
+1015 
-1027 DRLKALTSDEISY
+1027 
-1040 DTYSGRSDN
+1040 
-1049 MNGSVKFIIETDEIE
+1049 

>member
-30 MAANTANTKD
+30 MATNTANTKD

-55 DASGNPQQITVS
+55 DASGNPQEITVS

-77 SVEDQ
+77 NVEDQ

-226 DLSADDDDKNS
+226 DLSADDDKNS

-283 LDDIKDALDN
+283 LDDIKDALDD

-352 GAKQLQSGA
+352 GAKQLQSGS

-384 LVSGVSQLASGATVL
+384 LVSGVSQLASGATSL

-427 QSGINDYTAGVDLLN
+427 QSGINDYTSGVDLLN

-478 GTDSLADGVTAYV
+478 GTDSLADGVSAYV
-491 EGEKQLSQGA
+491 AGEQQLSQGA
-501 QALTQIQGALSTLT
+501 QALTQIQGALSTLN

-532 NALAQGTASLKASLG
+532 NALAQGTESLKASLG

-558 DSMLTTGN
+558 DSMLKTGN
-566 ELIKQA
+566 ELITEA
-572 SDLPAAMQTQI
+572 SGLSSVMKEQI
-583 VDPVNT
+583 VAPVQGMMANAEYLMNQIT
-589 MIEQATG
+589 AVQSYTVELAKTAATA
-596 LKDQLNAQLGAIQ
+596 KDT
-609 QYVAGLQSVVN
+609 
-620 NINAQ
+620 INAQ
-625 VKAAN
+625 IANANTELSSAAQGLADSVNNAAN
-630 DQVDA
+630 AQINNANTQIANANAQIDSARAVLQQQLDA
-635 ANGQIKTANDQ
+635 AN
-646 IATANG
+646 
-652 QIASAKQSLLTQAAA
+652 AA
-667 ARQNG
+667 G
-672 DEALATAL
+672 
-680 ETAAN
+680 
-685 QIPEVS
+685 
-691 SVTASVPY
+691 
-699 VKASVGDVTPLN
+699 N
-711 TETLQA
+711 TELAASLQTAINSLVNVSGVEAVNVDAPAYTPVQGIDGITLPTLNANLEDMAAKVESIKNTFDTLQTTVT
-717 LMNGLAALPTQIQTI
+717 GLITSLTDVQT
-732 VDNANGL
+732 
-739 LGTVGTMKEK
+739 K
-749 IDSITTMKDQ
+749 IDSITSMKDQ

-810 FAQLDANNE
+810 FAQLDANND

-840 ALQTGA
+840 ALQT
-846 GQLIEGLNQ
+846 
-855 LSTQMTEGA
+855 
-864 GQLAANSQTLRDGA
+864 
-878 ATLKGGIDSAKNGI
+878 
-892 DTLKSGT
+892 
-899 DTLKGGTDTLKTGAD
+899 
-914 TLKSGAGTLQSGINT
+914 
-929 LKSGTSALSSGADTL
+929 
-944 KSGTND
+944 
-950 LRKGTLDLKSGAQTL
+950 
-965 ADGVSD
+965 
-971 LKDGADTLSDA
+971 
-982 SDDVVDGISELK
+982 
-994 DGAEDL
+994 
-1000 KDGMQEFY
+1000 
-1008 DEGISKI
+1008 
-1015 KDMADENLTVIL
+1015 
-1027 DRLKALTSDEISY
+1027 
-1040 DTYSGRSDN
+1040 
-1049 MNGSVKFIIETDEIE
+1049 

>member
-226 DLSADDDDKNS
+226 DLSADDDKNS

-384 LVSGVSQLASGATVL
+384 LVSGVSQLASGATSL

-427 QSGINDYTAGVDLLN
+427 QSGINDYTSGVDLLN

-468 LAAGVNSYTA
+468 LADGVNNYTA
-478 GTDSLADGVTAYV
+478 GTDSLADGVSAYV
-491 EGEKQLSQGA
+491 AGEQQLSQGA
-501 QALTQIQGALSTLT
+501 QALTQIQGALSTLN

-532 NALAQGTASLKASLG
+532 NALAQGTESLKASLG

-558 DSMLTTGN
+558 DSMLKTGN
-566 ELIKQA
+566 ELITEA
-572 SDLPAAMQTQI
+572 SGLSSVMKEQI
-583 VDPVNT
+583 VAPVQGMMANAEYLMNQIT
-589 MIEQATG
+589 AVQSYTVELAKTAATA
-596 LKDQLNAQLGAIQ
+596 KDT
-609 QYVAGLQSVVN
+609 
-620 NINAQ
+620 INAQ
-625 VKAAN
+625 IANANTELSSAAQGLADSVNNAAN
-630 DQVDA
+630 AQINNANTQIANANAQIDSARAVLQQQLDA
-635 ANGQIKTANDQ
+635 AN
-646 IATANG
+646 
-652 QIASAKQSLLTQAAA
+652 AA
-667 ARQNG
+667 G
-672 DEALATAL
+672 
-680 ETAAN
+680 
-685 QIPEVS
+685 
-691 SVTASVPY
+691 
-699 VKASVGDVTPLN
+699 N
-711 TETLQA
+711 TELAASLQTAINSLGNVSGVEAVNVDAPAYTPVQGIDGITLPTLNADLEGMAAKVESIKNTFDTLQTTVT
-717 LMNGLAALPTQIQTI
+717 GLITSLTDVQT
-732 VDNANGL
+732 
-739 LGTVGTMKEK
+739 K
-749 IDSITTMKDQ
+749 IDSITSMKDQ
-759 IPAADIT
+759 IPAADVT

-810 FAQLDANNE
+810 FAQLDANND

-855 LSTQMTEGA
+855 LSTQMMAGA
-864 GQLAANSQTLRDGA
+864 GQLAANSQTL
-878 ATLKGGIDSAKNGI
+878 T
-892 DTLKSGT
+892 
-899 DTLKGGTDTLKTGAD
+899 
-914 TLKSGAGTLQSGINT
+914 
-929 LKSGTSALSSGADTL
+929 
-944 KSGTND
+944 
-950 LRKGTLDLKSGAQTL
+950 
-965 ADGVSD
+965 
-971 LKDGADTLSDA
+971 
-982 SDDVVDGISELK
+982 
-994 DGAEDL
+994 
-1000 KDGMQEFY
+1000 
-1008 DEGISKI
+1008 
-1015 KDMADENLTVIL
+1015 
-1027 DRLKALTSDEISY
+1027 
-1040 DTYSGRSDN
+1040 
-1049 MNGSVKFIIETDEIE
+1049 

>member
-30 MAANTANTKD
+30 MAANTVNTTD

-120 KDLPVSVKFTYLLDG
+120 KDLPVSVKFTYFLDG

-220 LKLDTI
+220 LKLDT
-226 DLSADDDDKNS
+226 LSLSTDDEDKNS

-265 TVALSDL
+265 TVALSDI
-272 LKDIDFDDDSA
+272 LKDIDFDDDGA
-283 LDDIKDALDN
+283 LDDIKDALDE

-329 RDGTHDLSDGVG
+329 RDGTHDL
-341 DLTDGVNKLAD
+341 
-352 GAKQLQSGA
+352 
-361 GDLASGAKT
+361 
-370 LDDGAGKLQSGSKD
+370 
-384 LVSGVSQLASGATVL
+384 
-399 QSGAGQLQSGA
+399 
-410 GQLQSG
+410 
-416 AAQLQSGAGTL
+416 
-427 QSGINDYTAGVDLLN
+427 
-442 AGIQA
+442 
-447 NLSSDSELNTKVSQF
+447 
-462 AQGINT
+462 
-468 LAAGVNSYTA
+468 
-478 GTDSLADGVTAYV
+478 ADGVSAYV
-491 EGEKQLSQGA
+491 AGEQQLSQGA

-532 NALAQGTASLKASLG
+532 NALAQGTESLKASLG

-558 DSMLTTGN
+558 DSMLKTGN
-566 ELIKQA
+566 ELITEA
-572 SDLPAAMQTQI
+572 SGLSSVMKEQI
-583 VDPVNT
+583 VAPVQGMMANAEYLMNQIT
-589 MIEQATG
+589 AVQSYTVELAKTAATA
-596 LKDQLNAQLGAIQ
+596 KDT
-609 QYVAGLQSVVN
+609 
-620 NINAQ
+620 INAQ
-625 VKAAN
+625 IANANTELSSAAQGLADSVNNAAN
-630 DQVDA
+630 AQINNANTQIANANAQIDSARAVLQQQLDA
-635 ANGQIKTANDQ
+635 AN
-646 IATANG
+646 
-652 QIASAKQSLLTQAAA
+652 AA
-667 ARQNG
+667 G
-672 DEALATAL
+672 
-680 ETAAN
+680 
-685 QIPEVS
+685 
-691 SVTASVPY
+691 
-699 VKASVGDVTPLN
+699 N
-711 TETLQA
+711 TELAASLQTAINSLVNVSGVEAVNVDAPAYTPVQGIDGITLPTLNANLEDMAAKVESIKNTFDTLQTTVT
-717 LMNGLAALPTQIQTI
+717 GLITSLTDVQT
-732 VDNANGL
+732 
-739 LGTVGTMKEK
+739 K
-749 IDSITTMKDQ
+749 IDSITSMKDQ

-810 FAQLDANNE
+810 FAQLDANND

-855 LSTQMTEGA
+855 LSTQMMAGA

-950 LRKGTLDLKSGAQTL
+950 LRKGTLDLKSGTQTL

>member
-95 TFSENGDSLT
+95 TFSDNGGSLT

-226 DLSADDDDKNS
+226 DLSADDDKNS

-283 LDDIKDALDN
+283 LDDIKDALDD

-384 LVSGVSQLASGATVL
+384 LVSGVSQLASGATSL

-427 QSGINDYTAGVDLLN
+427 QSGINDYTSGVDLLN

-478 GTDSLADGVTAYV
+478 GTDSLADGVSAYV
-491 EGEKQLSQGA
+491 AGEQQLSQGA
-501 QALTQIQGALSTLT
+501 QALTQIQGALSTLN
-515 AALDGEGETTE
+515 AALDGDGETTE

-558 DSMLTTGN
+558 DSMLKTGN
-566 ELIKQA
+566 ELITEA
-572 SDLPAAMQTQI
+572 SGLSSVMKEQI
-583 VDPVNT
+583 VAPVQGMMANAEYLMNQIT
-589 MIEQATG
+589 AVQSYTVELAKTAATA
-596 LKDQLNAQLGAIQ
+596 KDT
-609 QYVAGLQSVVN
+609 
-620 NINAQ
+620 INAQ
-625 VKAAN
+625 IDNANKELSSAAQGLADSVNNAAN
-630 DQVDA
+630 AQINKAIANANAQIDSARAVLQQQLDA
-635 ANGQIKTANDQ
+635 AN
-646 IATANG
+646 
-652 QIASAKQSLLTQAAA
+652 AA
-667 ARQNG
+667 G
-672 DEALATAL
+672 
-680 ETAAN
+680 
-685 QIPEVS
+685 
-691 SVTASVPY
+691 
-699 VKASVGDVTPLN
+699 N
-711 TETLQA
+711 TE
-717 LMNGLAALPTQIQTI
+717 LAASLQTAI
-732 VDNANGL
+732 NSLVNVSGVEAVNVDA
-739 LGTVGTMKEK
+739 
-749 IDSITTMKDQ
+749 
-759 IPAADIT
+759 PAY
-766 ALSTGVDLLDSNMQ
+766 
-780 DFNAAMGN
+780 
-788 LSTQVATLNT
+788 TQVL
-798 QASAGIKQLLDG
+798 
-810 FAQLDANNE
+810 
-819 TLTGGAA
+819 
-826 QLKANSASLTSGAA
+826 SL
-840 ALQTGA
+840 
-846 GQLIEGLNQ
+846 IH
-855 LSTQMTEGA
+855 
-864 GQLAANSQTLRDGA
+864 
-878 ATLKGGIDSAKNGI
+878 I
-892 DTLKSGT
+892 
-899 DTLKGGTDTLKTGAD
+899 
-914 TLKSGAGTLQSGINT
+914 
-929 LKSGTSALSSGADTL
+929 
-944 KSGTND
+944 
-950 LRKGTLDLKSGAQTL
+950 
-965 ADGVSD
+965 
-971 LKDGADTLSDA
+971 
-982 SDDVVDGISELK
+982 
-994 DGAEDL
+994 
-1000 KDGMQEFY
+1000 
-1008 DEGISKI
+1008 
-1015 KDMADENLTVIL
+1015 
-1027 DRLKALTSDEISY
+1027 
-1040 DTYSGRSDN
+1040 
-1049 MNGSVKFIIETDEIE
+1049 

>member
-30 MAANTANTKD
+30 MAANTVNTTD

-120 KDLPVSVKFTYLLDG
+120 KDLPVSVKFTYFLDG

-220 LKLDTI
+220 LKLDT
-226 DLSADDDDKNS
+226 LSLSTDDEDKNS

-265 TVALSDL
+265 TVALSDI
-272 LKDIDFDDDSA
+272 LKDIDFNDDGA
-283 LDDIKDALDN
+283 LDDIKDALDE

-329 RDGTHDLSDGVG
+329 RDGTHDL
-341 DLTDGVNKLAD
+341 
-352 GAKQLQSGA
+352 
-361 GDLASGAKT
+361 
-370 LDDGAGKLQSGSKD
+370 
-384 LVSGVSQLASGATVL
+384 
-399 QSGAGQLQSGA
+399 
-410 GQLQSG
+410 
-416 AAQLQSGAGTL
+416 
-427 QSGINDYTAGVDLLN
+427 
-442 AGIQA
+442 
-447 NLSSDSELNTKVSQF
+447 
-462 AQGINT
+462 
-468 LAAGVNSYTA
+468 
-478 GTDSLADGVTAYV
+478 ADGVTAYV
-491 EGEKQLSQGA
+491 AGEQQLSQGA
-501 QALTQIQGALSTLT
+501 QALTQIQGAINTLY
-515 AALDGEGETTE
+515 AAVDGEGETTE
-526 DLVAAS
+526 DLLAAS
-532 NALAQGTASLKASLG
+532 NALAQGTATLKASLG
-547 TDETKQLMTLL
+547 TEETQQLMALL
-558 DSMLTTGN
+558 DNMLTTGN
-566 ELIKQA
+566 DLIAEAGGLSSVMKE
-572 SDLPAAMQTQI
+572 QI
-583 VDPVNT
+583 VAPVQGMMANAEYLMNQIT
-589 MIEQATG
+589 AVQSYTVELAKTAATA
-596 LKDQLNAQLGAIQ
+596 KDT
-609 QYVAGLQSVVN
+609 
-620 NINAQ
+620 INAQ
-625 VKAAN
+625 IANANTELSSAAQGLADSVNNAAN
-630 DQVDA
+630 AQINNANTQIANANAQIDSARAILQQQLDA
-635 ANGQIKTANDQ
+635 ANAAGNTELA
-646 IATANG
+646 
-652 QIASAKQSLLTQAAA
+652 ASLQAAISSLGNVSGVEAVNVDAPAYTPVQGIDGIMLPTLNADLEDMA
-667 ARQNG
+667 AKV
-672 DEALATAL
+672 ES
-680 ETAAN
+680 
-685 QIPEVS
+685 I
-691 SVTASVPY
+691 
-699 VKASVGDVTPLN
+699 KN
-711 TETLQA
+711 TFDTLQTTVT
-717 LMNGLAALPTQIQTI
+717 GLITSLTDVQT
-732 VDNANGL
+732 
-739 LGTVGTMKEK
+739 K
-749 IDSITTMKDQ
+749 IDSITSMKDQ
-759 IPAADIT
+759 IPAADVT

-780 DFNAAMGN
+780 KFNGEMGN
-788 LSTQVATLNT
+788 LSTQVGTLNT
-798 QASAGIKQLLDG
+798 QAFAGIKQLLDG
-810 FAQLDANNE
+810 FAQLDANND

-826 QLKANSASLTSGAA
+826 QLKANNASLTSGAA

-855 LSTQMTEGA
+855 LSTQMMAGA

-892 DTLKSGT
+892 DTLKNGT

-914 TLKSGAGTLQSGINT
+914 TLKSGAGTLQNGINT

-1015 KDMADENLTVIL
+1015 KDLADENLTVIL

-1040 DTYSGRSDN
+1040 DTYSGRSDS

>member
-220 LKLDTI
+220 LKLDT
-226 DLSADDDDKNS
+226 LSLSTDDEDKNS

-283 LDDIKDALDN
+283 LDDIKDALDD

-341 DLTDGVNKLAD
+341 DLTDGVNTLAD

-361 GDLASGAKT
+361 KDLASGAKT

-384 LVSGVSQLASGATVL
+384 LVSGVSQLASGATSL

-427 QSGINDYTAGVDLLN
+427 QSGINDYTSGVDLLN

-447 NLSSDSELNTKVSQF
+447 NMSSDSELNTKVSQF

-478 GTDSLADGVTAYV
+478 GTDSLADGVSAYV
-491 EGEKQLSQGA
+491 AGEQQLSQGA

-532 NALAQGTASLKASLG
+532 NALAQGTSTLAGSIPALKNGIS
-547 TDETKQLMTLL
+547 QLV
-558 DSMLTTGN
+558 S
-566 ELIKQA
+566 
-572 SDLPAAMQTQI
+572 
-583 VDPVNT
+583 
-589 MIEQATG
+589 
-596 LKDQLNAQLGAIQ
+596 GA
-609 QYVAGLQSVVN
+609 N
-620 NINAQ
+620 
-625 VKAAN
+625 
-630 DQVDA
+630 
-635 ANGQIKTANDQ
+635 
-646 IATANG
+646 
-652 QIASAKQSLLTQAAA
+652 
-667 ARQNG
+667 
-672 DEALATAL
+672 ALA
-680 ETAAN
+680 
-685 QIPEVS
+685 S
-691 SVTASVPY
+691 
-699 VKASVGDVTPLN
+699 
-711 TETLQA
+711 
-717 LMNGLAALPTQIQTI
+717 
-732 VDNANGL
+732 
-739 LGTVGTMKEK
+739 
-749 IDSITTMKDQ
+749 
-759 IPAADIT
+759 
-766 ALSTGVDLLDSNMQ
+766 
-780 DFNAAMGN
+780 
-788 LSTQVATLNT
+788 
-798 QASAGIKQLLDG
+798 
-810 FAQLDANNE
+810 
-819 TLTGGAA
+819 
-826 QLKANSASLTSGAA
+826 
-840 ALQTGA
+840 GA
-846 GQLIEGLNQ
+846 GQLK
-855 LSTQMTEGA
+855 
-864 GQLAANSQTLRDGA
+864 DGA
-878 ATLKGGIDSAKNGI
+878 VTLAD
-892 DTLKSGT
+892 
-899 DTLKGGTDTLKTGAD
+899 GASQVAD
-914 TLKSGAGTLQSGINT
+914 GAGTLNESLVT
-929 LKSGTSALSSGADTL
+929 LNNEAIKKMISAYNGD
-944 KSGTND
+944 
-950 LRKGTLDLKSGAQTL
+950 
-965 ADGVSD
+965 V
-971 LKDGADTLSDA
+971 KDSVERLQAAMEAAT
-982 SDDVVDGISELK
+982 E
-994 DGAEDL
+994 
-1000 KDGMQEFY
+1000 Y
-1008 DEGISKI
+1008 DSFGGK
-1015 KDMADENLTVIL
+1015 
-1027 DRLKALTSDEISY
+1027 
-1040 DTYSGRSDN
+1040 SDN
-1049 MNGSVKFIIETDEIE
+1049 TAGVTKFIIKTAAIAAE

>member
-55 DASGNPQQITVS
+55 DASGNPQEITVS

-77 SVEDQ
+77 NVEDQ

-226 DLSADDDDKNS
+226 DLSADDDKNS

-283 LDDIKDALDN
+283 LDDIKDALDD

-352 GAKQLQSGA
+352 GAKQLQSGS

-384 LVSGVSQLASGATVL
+384 LVSGVSQLASGATSL

-427 QSGINDYTAGVDLLN
+427 QSGINDYTSGVDLLN

-478 GTDSLADGVTAYV
+478 GTDSLADGVSAYV
-491 EGEKQLSQGA
+491 AGEQQLSQGA
-501 QALTQIQGALSTLT
+501 QALTQIQGALSTLN

-532 NALAQGTASLKASLG
+532 NALAQGTESLKASLG

-558 DSMLTTGN
+558 DSMLKTGN
-566 ELIKQA
+566 ELITEA
-572 SDLPAAMQTQI
+572 SGLSSVMKEQI
-583 VDPVNT
+583 VAPVQGMMANAEYLMNQIT
-589 MIEQATG
+589 AVQSYTVELAKTAATA
-596 LKDQLNAQLGAIQ
+596 KDT
-609 QYVAGLQSVVN
+609 
-620 NINAQ
+620 INAQ
-625 VKAAN
+625 IANANTELSSAAQGLADSVNNAAN
-630 DQVDA
+630 A
-635 ANGQIKTANDQ
+635 
-646 IATANG
+646 
-652 QIASAKQSLLTQAAA
+652 
-667 ARQNG
+667 
-672 DEALATAL
+672 
-680 ETAAN
+680 
-685 QIPEVS
+685 
-691 SVTASVPY
+691 
-699 VKASVGDVTPLN
+699 
-711 TETLQA
+711 
-717 LMNGLAALPTQIQTI
+717 QIQ
-732 VDNANGL
+732 DND
-739 LGTVGTMKEK
+739 T
-749 IDSITTMKDQ
+749 
-759 IPAADIT
+759 
-766 ALSTGVDLLDSNMQ
+766 
-780 DFNAAMGN
+780 
-788 LSTQVATLNT
+788 
-798 QASAGIKQLLDG
+798 
-810 FAQLDANNE
+810 
-819 TLTGGAA
+819 
-826 QLKANSASLTSGAA
+826 KA
-840 ALQTGA
+840 
-846 GQLIEGLNQ
+846 
-855 LSTQMTEGA
+855 
-864 GQLAANSQTLRDGA
+864 
-878 ATLKGGIDSAKNGI
+878 
-892 DTLKSGT
+892 
-899 DTLKGGTDTLKTGAD
+899 
-914 TLKSGAGTLQSGINT
+914 
-929 LKSGTSALSSGADTL
+929 
-944 KSGTND
+944 
-950 LRKGTLDLKSGAQTL
+950 
-965 ADGVSD
+965 
-971 LKDGADTLSDA
+971 
-982 SDDVVDGISELK
+982 
-994 DGAEDL
+994 
-1000 KDGMQEFY
+1000 FCC
-1008 DEGISKI
+1008 
-1015 KDMADENLTVIL
+1015 
-1027 DRLKALTSDEISY
+1027 
-1040 DTYSGRSDN
+1040 GRYQ
-1049 MNGSVKFIIETDEIE
+1049 

>member
-95 TFSENGDSLT
+95 TFSDNGGSLT

-226 DLSADDDDKNS
+226 DLSADDDKNS

-283 LDDIKDALDN
+283 LDDIKDALDD

-384 LVSGVSQLASGATVL
+384 LVSGVSQLASGATSL

-427 QSGINDYTAGVDLLN
+427 QSGINDYTSGVDLLN

-478 GTDSLADGVTAYV
+478 GTDSLADGVSAYV
-491 EGEKQLSQGA
+491 AGEQQLSQGA
-501 QALTQIQGALSTLT
+501 QALTQIQGALSTLN
-515 AALDGEGETTE
+515 AALDGDGETTE

-558 DSMLTTGN
+558 DSMLKTGN
-566 ELIKQA
+566 ELITEA
-572 SDLPAAMQTQI
+572 S
-583 VDPVNT
+583 
-589 MIEQATG
+589 
-596 LKDQLNAQLGAIQ
+596 
-609 QYVAGLQSVVN
+609 
-620 NINAQ
+620 
-625 VKAAN
+625 
-630 DQVDA
+630 
-635 ANGQIKTANDQ
+635 
-646 IATANG
+646 
-652 QIASAKQSLLTQAAA
+652 
-667 ARQNG
+667 
-672 DEALATAL
+672 
-680 ETAAN
+680 
-685 QIPEVS
+685 
-691 SVTASVPY
+691 
-699 VKASVGDVTPLN
+699 
-711 TETLQA
+711 
-717 LMNGLAALPTQIQTI
+717 
-732 VDNANGL
+732 
-739 LGTVGTMKEK
+739 
-749 IDSITTMKDQ
+749 
-759 IPAADIT
+759 
-766 ALSTGVDLLDSNMQ
+766 
-780 DFNAAMGN
+780 
-788 LSTQVATLNT
+788 
-798 QASAGIKQLLDG
+798 
-810 FAQLDANNE
+810 
-819 TLTGGAA
+819 
-826 QLKANSASLTSGAA
+826 
-840 ALQTGA
+840 
-846 GQLIEGLNQ
+846 
-855 LSTQMTEGA
+855 
-864 GQLAANSQTLRDGA
+864 
-878 ATLKGGIDSAKNGI
+878 
-892 DTLKSGT
+892 
-899 DTLKGGTDTLKTGAD
+899 
-914 TLKSGAGTLQSGINT
+914 
-929 LKSGTSALSSGADTL
+929 
-944 KSGTND
+944 
-950 LRKGTLDLKSGAQTL
+950 
-965 ADGVSD
+965 
-971 LKDGADTLSDA
+971 
-982 SDDVVDGISELK
+982 
-994 DGAEDL
+994 
-1000 KDGMQEFY
+1000 
-1008 DEGISKI
+1008 
-1015 KDMADENLTVIL
+1015 
-1027 DRLKALTSDEISY
+1027 
-1040 DTYSGRSDN
+1040 
-1049 MNGSVKFIIETDEIE
+1049 